1 MTSATELALWTLI
14 ALPAMSGAGL
24 LLATLCGRDL
34 GRGAAAIAIAV
45 SAGVLVLAIWV
56 AAAKPAAGLPFMAGA
71 EFSVQVDALAAVV
84 VPAVAAVTLLVL
96 VFASAD
102 RALAG
107 GRFHGLML
115 LFASA
120 AVLTATA
127 SSMPALLLAWEVMG
141 AASYALIGF
150 HWREETRVSSG
161 LTAFITTRAA
171 DLGLYLAAGA
181 ALAGGA
187 GLALADFPAAD
198 GGWRHLI
205 ALGVLVAALGKAAQ
219 LPFSFWLSK
228 AMQGPSPVSALLHSA
243 AMVAMGTYLLLRS
256 APLLAA
262 TGWAATAAV
271 WVGAVTAVLLGV
283 VAVAQRDLKQLLA
296 ASTSAQLGFV
306 VMAAG
311 LATVSGGAAQLIAHA
326 WTKAGLFLAAG
337 VWLSLLG
344 SQRLDMLRGAARRWP
359 LVGATATVS
368 ALALA
373 GVAPLSLWATKDAVL
388 AAAHERSPW
397 LYGLGLMAA
406 VLSAAYAA
414 KIIMVV
420 WWTGIAPD
428 DAAAVEQQPRNPLRL
443 SALEKV
449 PLVVLALGAAG
460 AGALAL
466 PPISTWLGRSLDG
479 AQPAQATIVEL
490 TVSAALAVVIV
501 LTVMRWGTTEP
512 RWALNWLGLERTANA
527 VLVRPTQA
535 LAATLARF
543 DDHVLDRGIDAAAT
557 GTMKVAGHAG
567 RVDIHRVDAAV
578 ETVAARVRDLGE
590 LARKP
595 QTGQLHQYYAMIV
608 AVLALGVLLLLA
620 VR

>member
-1 MTSATELALWTLI
+1 MTSATELALWMLI

-34 GRGAAAIAIAV
+34 GRGAAAISIAV
-45 SAGVLVLAIWV
+45 SAGVLGLAIWV

-71 EFSVQVDALAAVV
+71 QFSVQVDALAAVV

-102 RALAG
+102 RTLAG

-141 AASYALIGF
+141 AVSYALIGF
-150 HWREETRVSSG
+150 HWHEEKRVSAG

-271 WVGAVTAVLLGV
+271 WVGAVTAALLGI

-359 LVGATATVS
+359 LVGATATLS

-388 AAAHERSPW
+388 AAALERSPW
-397 LYGLGLMAA
+397 LYGLGLTAA
-406 VLSAAYAA
+406 ALSAAYAA
-414 KIIMVV
+414 KIIIVV
-420 WWTGIAPD
+420 WSTGIAPD
-428 DAAAVEQQPRNPLRL
+428 DAAAVEQQTRNPLRL
-443 SALEKV
+443 STLEKV

-460 AGALAL
+460 AGVLAL
-466 PPISTWLGRSLDG
+466 PPISTWLGRNLDG
-479 AQPAQATIVEL
+479 APPAQATIVEL
-490 TVSAALAVVIV
+490 TVSAALAVVIM
-501 LTVMRWGTTEP
+501 LTVMRWGTPEP
-512 RWALNWLGLERTANA
+512 RWALNWLGLERAANA
-527 VLVRPTQA
+527 VLVHPTLA
-535 LAATLARF
+535 LAATLAHF

-557 GTMKVAGHAG
+557 GTMKVADHAG

-578 ETVAARVRDLGE
+578 ETVAAQVRDLGE

-595 QTGQLHQYYAMIV
+595 QTGQLHHYYAMTV